1 MTKISVRP
9 KSIDIKI
16 DGKSP
21 SDWFAELEKMD
32 SFLIHLDRLK
42 DEHNDSI

>member
-1 MTKISVRP
+1 MTKINVRP

-21 SDWFAELEKMD
+21 SDWFADLEKTVNAMFRSD
-32 SFLIHLDRLK
+32 I
-42 DEHNDSI
+42 